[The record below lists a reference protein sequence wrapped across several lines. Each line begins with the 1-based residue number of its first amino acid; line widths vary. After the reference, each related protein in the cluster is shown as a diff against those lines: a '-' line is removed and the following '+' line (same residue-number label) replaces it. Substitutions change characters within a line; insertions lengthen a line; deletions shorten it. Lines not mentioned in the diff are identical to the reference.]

1 VKTMP
6 RLMQKLNSLAS
17 VRATFPEEAKFQL
30 RNLIETYYRMA
41 AELPADKGHPGN
53 DHEIELLEKK
63 LNEHPDELW
72 WTDVSQAEVVLI
84 ETLGPEA
91 VRARLRSWRRR
102 FREVVGET
110 RYALYQATAPDID
123 AQNPDPERLR
133 ADLSECV
140 RAVYY
145 FYSVYGLAA
154 RSRSSVTKT
163 MFVVAIAILAF
174 EGILAM
180 VLTFPTPSGW
190 LKLSPGFLD
199 FLLLTSASA
208 VLGSLVSIQRRLQ
221 DPTIDVDP
229 IFRYIQLKADRF
241 SVSFVSPLFGAIF
254 GIVTYG
260 LLVSGLVTGGPI
272 FPKFTAAAVP
282 IGADSIALL
291 LLYGFLAGFS
301 EQFVPDA
308 LNRLAA
314 RALPFVSANT
324 FAPVTPPPPFKADD
338 GAH

>member
-1 VKTMP
+1 MP
-6 RLMQKLNSLAS
+6 GLFRRLNSLAS
-17 VRATFPEEAKFQL
+17 VRATFPEEATYQL
-30 RNLIETYYRMA
+30 RALIETYDRIVA
-41 AELPADKGHPGN
+41 DRPAGQALPGSDR
-53 DHEIELLEKK
+53 EIELLRQK
-63 LNEHPDELW
+63 LQNAPDELW
-72 WTDVSQAEVVLI
+72 WTDVSQAEVILI
-84 ETLGPEA
+84 DLLPPEA
-91 VRARLRSWRRR
+91 VQARLRSWRRR

-110 RYALYQATAPDID
+110 RYALYQATAPDINSP
-123 AQNPDPERLR
+123 NPNPETLR

-163 MFVVAIAILAF
+163 MFIVAVAILVFESLLAI
-174 EGILAM
+174 
-180 VLTFPTPSGW
+180 VLTSPTPSGW

-199 FLLLTSASA
+199 YLLLTSAAA

-221 DPTIDVDP
+221 DPTVDVDP

-241 SVSFVSPLFGAIF
+241 SVAFVSPLFGAIF

-272 FPKFTAAAVP
+272 FPKFTETALPA
-282 IGADSIALL
+282 GAPSIALL
-291 LLYGFLAGFS
+291 LLYGFLSGFS

-308 LNRLAA
+308 LNRVAA
-314 RALPFVSANT
+314 RALPFVGAN
-324 FAPVTPPPPFKADD
+324 APAPAAPSPPFKADD